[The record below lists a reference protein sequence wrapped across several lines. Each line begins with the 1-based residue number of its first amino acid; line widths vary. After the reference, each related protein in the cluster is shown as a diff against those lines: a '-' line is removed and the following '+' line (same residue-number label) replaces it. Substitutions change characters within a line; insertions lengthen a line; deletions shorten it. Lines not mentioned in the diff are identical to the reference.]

1 MTEND
6 KPERDEEDSEAA
18 GEDAT
23 FDAVDDATV
32 GGDDAGKAKRRA
44 IGLTTIAWPAL
55 FLSLISIAGVGYVLL
70 DDAGEDRI
78 LDDARTAVDNLRL
91 DIAETNDAI
100 AALRSELADLRDQDA
115 TAEAGNARLATDLER
130 LERELDRRRDLLDSL
145 PPRMSSIEQTVAA
158 LQGVSLEARN
168 TYLVA
173 EAEYYMQIANAQ
185 LQLAGNPLLASLALR
200 QADDRL
206 LQLADPAL
214 TAVRRA
220 LADEIAALDAME
232 KPDMAG
238 ATLTLGSLSR
248 VVGSLPLRTVD
259 GDEAASG
266 ETGDDTEEGGVSRA
280 WSKVKGAFSG
290 LVKVTPPADERAPLL
305 TPEAEPLIIEVQIPR
320 VDIDSVK
327 VGQHAT
333 VRLTAL
339 NRSNL
344 ALMLQAARLALLRGE
359 QVAFE
364 QSLDDADAW
373 LASYFDTG
381 SAQVASA
388 RETIAEIRGDYAS
401 TTVPDIS
408 ASLRLLRQY
417 RTLAETPR

>member
-18 GEDAT
+18 GGDAT

-232 KPDMAG
+232 KPDLAG

-305 TPEAEPLIIEVQIPR
+305 TPEAEPLI
-320 VDIDSVK
+320 
-327 VGQHAT
+327 
-333 VRLTAL
+333 
-339 NRSNL
+339 RSNL

>member
-305 TPEAEPLIIEVQIPR
+305 TPEAEPLI
-320 VDIDSVK
+320 
-327 VGQHAT
+327 
-333 VRLTAL
+333 
-339 NRSNL
+339 RSNL